1 MPQNRRPNPRNPITY
16 RIILFDFD
24 GTLADSAQC
33 SILATQAAFAAQHLP
48 APDAAAIVHSM
59 GIPIETAFRSLGAA
73 ALSDAAYAAL
83 LADFRRYYS
92 DYTADHVRLFPGI
105 SALLATLKAQHKTLA
120 IVSSKRNARLRD
132 NSTRLG
138 IDGYIDVCI
147 GSDQVTH
154 YKPHPDS
161 VHVALAALG
170 YHGAP
175 EAVITVGDAT
185 GDIRMGQA
193 AGIRTCAVTWGAHD
207 AAALRAVAPDYLA
220 DNVAALQ
227 HILLAGGTAR

>member
-1 MPQNRRPNPRNPITY
+1 MTY

-33 SILATQAAFAAQHLP
+33 SILATQAAFTAQHLP

-105 SALLATLKAQHKTLA
+105 SALLAKAQHKPLA

-207 AAALRAVAPDYLA
+207 ATTLAAARPDTLVH
-220 DNVAALQ
+220 DVAAL
-227 HILLAGGTAR
+227 